1 MEKMRNKSFPRG
13 DYSLGGRSHPMIF
26 HKTETV
32 AVISA
37 REKGHK
43 AVREEG
49 WELDSSG
56 ASGRALPGRSQ
67 VSRETG

>member
-1 MEKMRNKSFPRG
+1 
-13 DYSLGGRSHPMIF
+13 MIF

-67 VSRETG
+67 VSRETEDK